1 VSSTNI
7 SCGSREPVQ
16 VGLVVGLDPVD
27 PRIEAFAVSADHW

>member
-1 VSSTNI
+1 
-7 SCGSREPVQ
+7 VQ